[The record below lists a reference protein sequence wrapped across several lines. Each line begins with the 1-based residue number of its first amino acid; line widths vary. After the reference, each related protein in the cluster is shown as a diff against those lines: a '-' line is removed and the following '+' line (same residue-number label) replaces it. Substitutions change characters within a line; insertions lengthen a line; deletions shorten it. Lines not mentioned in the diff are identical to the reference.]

1 MKKTDDINWLKSVY
15 DINKNKPVKTKCCK
29 ISCISDIPN
38 FYNFE
43 IMINTNPSYLTSM
56 LPLGGINMLWKF
68 LENICMDNQSTI
80 LNYGLEGPEQ
90 FLIVLNDCK
99 ANKQIINLSRLYSN
113 NLRDERL
120 NSYEQSSEYDDELNN
135 NFIRVIN
142 ISNSWFVSVKD
153 KINNTI
159 EMRQIFSN
167 RDFIVHFDI
176 LIEKKQFI
184 LEFYKELFAMF
195 YEKQIPKYDAV
206 GQEVILKSKILRD
219 YFKQLSDEDLLSLK
233 NTKSQNISGI
243 KINWYK

>member
-1 MKKTDDINWLKSVY
+1 MKKTDDITRLKYVY
-15 DINKNKPVKTKCCK
+15 DINKNKPVKTKCIE

-43 IMINTNPSYLTSM
+43 IMINGNPSYLTSM

-68 LENICMDNQSTI
+68 LENICMGKNSNI
-80 LNYGLEGPEQ
+80 LNYALEGPEQ
-90 FLIVLNDCK
+90 FLIVLNDSK
-99 ANKQIINLSRLYSN
+99 ANKPIINLSHLYSN
-113 NLRDERL
+113 NLRAEQLSSD
-120 NSYEQSSEYDDELNN
+120 EQSAEDDDALNN
-135 NFIRVIN
+135 NFVRVIN
-142 ISNSWFVSVKD
+142 ISNSWFVPVKD

-159 EMRQIFSN
+159 EIKQIFSN
-167 RDFIVHFDI
+167 KDFIVHFDI
-176 LIEKKQFI
+176 LTEKKQFI

-233 NTKSQNISGI
+233 NTKSQNISDI